1 MFTKTPTALAASPS
15 TIAFLLITFSHL
27 VLAQT
32 IVPTSSSNSFPGCAL
47 SCTVLLQ
54 AQTLCTPP
62 NVASTNQITYENC
75 FCQSSLLQALYST
88 PDAICA
94 GECTI
99 EADRQQ
105 LQKWFT
111 GFCAQVGQ
119 GVDPLTS
126 TAATTSP
133 TSTNAA
139 TVTRD
144 SSGAANSGT
153 GSASGSKSSSSH
165 QAWIEGHWR
174 WILMVA
180 ILAVGFAFLAWLA
193 VWLKRRHSRKIEERR
208 AAVSGFPTP
217 SEKRDGAR
225 SATPDIWG
233 PHQHMHYTK
242 GWEYHDGTELAAG
255 GALAASGEKS
265 DKLAKKMSSSNK
277 DTRQSRVDRSGVP
290 ELVVH
295 PVSSTQPSSK
305 GKGRATDR
313 ATELDHK
320 VEGEASR
327 SRSRSQRREH
337 QDYDDDIEAKY
348 DSEHQ
353 RRLREVRGTRRMDME

>member
-1 MFTKTPTALAASPS
+1 
-15 TIAFLLITFSHL
+15 
-27 VLAQT
+27 
-32 IVPTSSSNSFPGCAL
+32 
-47 SCTVLLQ
+47 
-54 AQTLCTPP
+54 
-62 NVASTNQITYENC
+62 
-75 FCQSSLLQALYST
+75 
-88 PDAICA
+88 
-94 GECTI
+94 
-99 EADRQQ
+99 
-105 LQKWFT
+105 
-111 GFCAQVGQ
+111 
-119 GVDPLTS
+119 
-126 TAATTSP
+126 
-133 TSTNAA
+133 
-139 TVTRD
+139 
-144 SSGAANSGT
+144 
-153 GSASGSKSSSSH
+153 
-165 QAWIEGHWR
+165 
-174 WILMVA
+174 MVA

-233 PHQHMHYTK
+233 PHQVGDILSRPCKIHLLTVGPKHMHYTK

>member
-1 MFTKTPTALAASPS
+1 MFTKTPMALTTAAAR
-15 TIAFLLITFSHL
+15 IAFLLLTFSHL

-126 TAATTSP
+126 TAATASP
-133 TSTNAA
+133 TTTTNVA
-139 TVTRD
+139 TVTSD

-165 QAWIEGHWR
+165 QSWIEGHWR

-180 ILAVGFAFLAWLA
+180 ILAVGFTFLAWLA
-193 VWLKRRHSRKIEERR
+193 VWLKRRHSRRIEERR

-242 GWEYHDGTELAAG
+242 GWEYHEGTELAGG
-255 GALAASGEKS
+255 GALAATGGKS
-265 DKLAKKMSSSNK
+265 EKLAKKMSSSNK
-277 DTRQSRVDRSGVP
+277 DTGQSRVDRSGLP

-295 PVSSTQPSSK
+295 PASSTQSSSK

-313 ATELDHK
+313 ATELDQE
-320 VEGEASR
+320 VEGEAN
-327 SRSRSQRREH
+327 
-337 QDYDDDIEAKY
+337 IEANY

-353 RRLREVRGTRRMDME
+353 RRLREVRGSRRMDVD